1 MKSHSILT
9 ALRSIRT
16 QFGLV
21 TACILLVLL
30 SAFYLGGRFIVVQMI
45 RQAEQDIQTTG
56 NDIKSIVYGELVHLQ
71 QASDQSAD
79 ELSRSADEL
88 TNDFLQS
95 RLGSFSDVG
104 SPINLAFG
112 LTVGG
117 TFKNGCALFPG
128 EPLHL
133 VDVSELQP
141 YFSSSSPLP
150 VSLRNGKS
158 ASGIIVFNN
167 RPAFFAISPVKAP
180 AGTLRGFIVLGSL
193 LHNATLITR
202 INAAARGMPVSLSNR
217 PTGRAH
223 ATVAAG
229 QQAGQTPV
237 FQDILTYPSGGR
249 WHLGE
254 NAFEEIIP
262 INDILGR
269 EVAYISI
276 RLPGSFASLASLALG
291 WLTCFI
297 ACVGIVFV
305 LPIFWLQTR
314 IVLNPL
320 SNLTRQIRQLG
331 EHHLDG
337 DCEAIRWT
345 KKDEFG
351 LLAQSVNEL
360 LSALANK
367 TQQHAQGEQRQRA
380 LIAGMPDCL
389 CVFDNQANVVTIYKQ
404 PDYANPIPGLI
415 AGRPLSP
422 PLFPDTDCEA
432 LRIAIGE
439 TFTTDRIQMVIVSC
453 RESDGSYRHF
463 ETRISRMDEFFVLVV
478 LRDVTKEW
486 REREA
491 REQVEERLI
500 KVQKMESLG
509 TLAAGIAHD
518 FNNILAIIQNT
529 VDLIDESPVDSEH
542 DAVGTIRQ
550 ATAKGAALTRE
561 LMTYAGHTQ
570 IALKR
575 QDPNTLI
582 LDLQKLMH
590 GVIASNIILEL
601 KLTPSLPPVDIDP
614 HQFWKV
620 IINLL
625 KNASESLNGSSGHI
639 RISTYPFTLSAQ
651 NADDFF
657 STHAVAL
664 GPGVV
669 FQIDDSGS
677 GISKEVIDRMFEPF
691 FSTKAVGRGLGL
703 ATVFGIVDAHNGG
716 IAIASEPGKGTS
728 FRVWLPETAEPAAA
742 PPPPHTQTAATS
754 HALAVPAAQS
764 ASSLPCVLLV
774 EDDRSILQSTR
785 ILLRSLNVEAL
796 AASTQHEALALFRKH
811 SSSICLILLD
821 AQIGRLDNVRLLT
834 TLRMRKPG
842 VPAVILSGHT
852 EEKIREMFRSE
863 TYNGFLSKPY
873 TRGELKEILVRFAC
887 IK

>member
-133 VDVSELQP
+133 VEVSELQP

-529 VDLIDESPVDSEH
+529 VDLIDESPDPYSFTFAQCGSAGGINPARSAGALQKTLFFDLPDSSGRTDRALRQRAAAHHPPHAETGSAGRH
-542 DAVGTIRQ
+542 PFRAHRGEDSGDVQIR
-550 ATAKGAALTRE
+550 
-561 LMTYAGHTQ
+561 
-570 IALKR
+570 
-575 QDPNTLI
+575 
-582 LDLQKLMH
+582 DLQRIPQQALH
-590 GVIASNIILEL
+590 PQRTQRNSRAFRLYQVTFVAASC
-601 KLTPSLPPVDIDP
+601 
-614 HQFWKV
+614 
-620 IINLL
+620 
-625 KNASESLNGSSGHI
+625 HI
-639 RISTYPFTLSAQ
+639 RGCAKKKWQGFPI
-651 NADDFF
+651 
-657 STHAVAL
+657 
-664 GPGVV
+664 
-669 FQIDDSGS
+669 
-677 GISKEVIDRMFEPF
+677 
-691 FSTKAVGRGLGL
+691 L
-703 ATVFGIVDAHNGG
+703 ATVSSCKAGFNGFNTATKASFPSNANGRTPLTWTKTDASNAAAAGVTSNNSSGIGGISLARCMASITFSVNSGCCSSSNASAEISIGVSVTGRSVRMCNTSMHSSFGKNSRSFHNQTRSISAVDA
-716 IAIASEPGKGTS
+716 ARDK
-728 FRVWLPETAEPAAA
+728 
-742 PPPPHTQTAATS
+742 
-754 HALAVPAAQS
+754 ALISRPKS
-764 ASSLPCVLLV
+764 
-774 EDDRSILQSTR
+774 
-785 ILLRSLNVEAL
+785 
-796 AASTQHEALALFRKH
+796 
-811 SSSICLILLD
+811 
-821 AQIGRLDNVRLLT
+821 
-834 TLRMRKPG
+834 
-842 VPAVILSGHT
+842 
-852 EEKIREMFRSE
+852 
-863 TYNGFLSKPY
+863 
-873 TRGELKEILVRFAC
+873 
-887 IK
+887 